1 MCPVP
6 ARDIEGTCGSQVKS
20 LFCLPMTAAA
30 GGNLWSSLFDVNDD
44 DDDDD
49 DDGSNTITL
58 VSFQGSKLKKS
69 PSGLLATNWRNIV
82 ARCKFLVASLYNVN
96 DAAHSIS

>member
-6 ARDIEGTCGSQVKS
+6 PRDIEGTYCSQVKL
-20 LFCLPMTAAA
+20 LFCLPMIAAA
-30 GGNLWSSLFDVNDD
+30 GGNLWSSLLDVNDYDD

-49 DDGSNTITL
+49 YDDDGSNSITL

-69 PSGLLATNWRNIV
+69 PSRLLATN
-82 ARCKFLVASLYNVN
+82 
-96 DAAHSIS
+96 

>member
-6 ARDIEGTCGSQVKS
+6 PRDIEGTCYSQVKL
-20 LFCLPMTAAA
+20 LFCLPMIAAA
-30 GGNLWSSLFDVNDD
+30 GGNLWSSLLDVNDYDDDD

-49 DDGSNTITL
+49 DDGSNSITL

-69 PSGLLATNWRNIV
+69 PSRLLATN
-82 ARCKFLVASLYNVN
+82 
-96 DAAHSIS
+96 